1 MSDVDVPLR
10 VCVNVPSNVPE
21 QRGRYAT
28 SFPHGHL
35 VSIRMP
41 ARAVD
46 AIDAAR
52 KLLDPKLSRA
62 MFIRIAATRV
72 AEAIIPPIDKDVHNG
87 PSDGVGTD
95 DSL

>member
-1 MSDVDVPLR
+1 MDDVPLR

-72 AEAIIPPIDKDVHNG
+72 AEAIIPTNKDIHDG
-87 PSDGVGTD
+87 PSNGNGTD

>member
-1 MSDVDVPLR
+1 MADMPLR
-10 VCVNVPSNVPE
+10 VCVVVPSNVPE

-41 ARAVD
+41 AQAVD

-52 KLLDPKLSRA
+52 KLLDPSLSRA

-72 AEAIIPPIDKDVHNG
+72 AEAINQPQSEDLDNG
-87 PSDGVGTD
+87 STGNAR
-95 DSL
+95 